1 MPIPPKLLSG
11 QNFKQATVRTVNNII
26 DYLKTQRLVSDG
38 KTIKINQLC
47 SGIALSVPS
56 QGASRG
62 GGGGVQQDFP
72 FKLYTSIDQN
82 NNPVIC
88 MQEGRILVQST
99 QSQPI
104 AYRYETVPQ
113 GGGGSTPISAYI
125 PVDWSSAQD
134 GNYLIIG
141 VLQAVIQSGQLHLQR
156 CCLVTGGSI
165 NVQDIPCCEGY
176 FTFYIGTVKK
186 TTVQSESSSS
196 SSSSGSPAQY
206 TLDVVNN
213 RITSDLIVDGW
224 MQIRPFNVFAT
235 INHGQANVIKT
246 AYTDWYVVSMYANN
260 GVVYDD
266 LTRQDISVSQQTIY
280 VPSQGNNY
288 LYLVLDAE
296 TGDIQLQWTTTAK
309 DAYVYDENDQYIVQ
323 KNYQIAQVIIARNE
337 IGIKQTIDNNIILN
351 ESDTYKIKV
360 DNGDVDNQ
368 DKAPNYAVSKLYGD
382 FGTLQGDTQSEYD
395 GYIGVYEQA
404 NQFSEQSN
412 DYALKWKWCYDE
424 ISNYST
430 SDYIQLNANSDS
442 LSWQPAYRVRVNQ
455 ADTSP
460 GFLSSKLEAGS
471 HIQLT
476 TAFNM
481 IGIDATPPN
490 ITGVS
495 PIVVVQDL
503 HTGWDFE
510 ISLDESDFVKEII
523 GTNCITATRSD
534 NTVTLAADKACIFNN
549 FTISG
554 SSPITVSGSGQSWS
568 IGFDDTGFLKSVVN
582 GTCITSSRNG
592 SSVTINVDKACVF
605 QNFSITGDNYIGV
618 SGSGQSWSLS
628 FDDSGLVKTIS
639 AGTCI
644 SVSRSGST
652 ATINVDKSCVFQNFS
667 ISGTS
672 PITVSGSGQSWT
684 IGINDSALVQTITS
698 QDNTVSITRS
708 GSTVD
713 LSVPDIGKVKVD
725 SLDSLGYLGTKFEN
739 SNDYINFQIG
749 NKIQAELGPDAV
761 QSDGSIDV
769 DCTNGFAL
777 IDIDWNALIID
788 QSLAPLISKSVSNH
802 VCTLSLNAPSNGKY
816 VLMANNGSV
825 SWVAVGQCPGEEQ
838 EQPGD
843 AIPNVGDDPNEN
855 ENDGEE

>member
-1 MPIPPKLLSG
+1 MPIPPKMLAG

-62 GGGGVQQDFP
+62 GGSAQQDFP

-165 NVQDIPCCEGY
+165 NVQDIPCCDGY

-186 TTVQSESSSS
+186 TTVQSESS

-235 INHGQANVIKT
+235 INHGQENVIKT
-246 AYTDWYVVSMYANN
+246 AYTDWYVVSMYAND
-260 GVVYDD
+260 GLVYDD

-296 TGDIQLQWTTTAK
+296 TGDVQLQWTTTAK
-309 DAYVYDENDQYIVQ
+309 DAYVLDENDQYLVQ
-323 KNYQIAQVIIARNE
+323 KNYLIATVVMVQNV
-337 IGIKQTIDNNIILN
+337 IGIKQAIDNYIILN
-351 ESDTYKIKV
+351 ESDTYKIKI
-360 DNGDVDNQ
+360 DNGDIEAEDF
-368 DKAPNYAVSKLYGD
+368 APNFAVSKLYGD
-382 FGTLQGDTQSEYD
+382 FGTLQGDSQSVYA
-395 GYIGVYEQA
+395 GYIGVYEEQNA
-404 NQFSEQSN
+404 YSEN
-412 DYALKWKWCYDE
+412 LRDLALKWKWCYDL
-424 ISNYST
+424 IDGYASSGYL
-430 SDYIQLNANSDS
+430 QLNVQDDTLQWQDAYLVRTSSSDDDPDY
-442 LSWQPAYRVRVNQ
+442 LIN
-455 ADTSP
+455 
-460 GFLSSKLEAGS
+460 KLDEGT
-471 HIQLT
+471 HIELDEL
-476 TAFNM
+476 NGV
-481 IGIDATPPN
+481 IGISATPPN

-495 PIVVVQDL
+495 PIIVDQDQQ
-503 HTGWDFE
+503 TGWDFT
-510 ISLDESDFVKEII
+510 ISFDDTGFVKSIVD
-523 GTNCITATRSD
+523 GTCITSSRNGTA
-534 NTVTLAADKACIFNN
+534 VTIGVDKTCIFQN
-549 FTISG
+549 FSISAN
-554 SSPITVSGSGQSWS
+554 SPITVSGSGQSWT
-568 IGFDDTGFLKSVVN
+568 IGFNDSGFLKSLSE
-582 GTCITSSRNG
+582 GTCIDISRSGTSA
-592 SSVTINVDKACVF
+592 TISVDKSCVF
-605 QNFSITGDNYIGV
+605 QNFSITASSPLSV

-628 FDDSGLVKTIS
+628 FDDSGFVK
-639 AGTCI
+639 
-644 SVSRSGST
+644 
-652 ATINVDKSCVFQNFS
+652 
-667 ISGTS
+667 
-672 PITVSGSGQSWT
+672 
-684 IGINDSALVQTITS
+684 TITS
-698 QDNTVSITRS
+698 QDGTVSPSRS

-713 LSVPDIGKVKVD
+713 LSVPDIGKVKVN

-739 SNDYINFQIG
+739 SNGYINFQI
-749 NKIQAELGPDAV
+749 NDKIQAELGPDAV
-761 QSDGSIDV
+761 QSDGSIEV

-777 IDIDWNALIID
+777 IDVDWTKVVIDP
-788 QSLAPLISKSVSNH
+788 SLAPLISRSISNETL
-802 VCTLSLNAPSNGKY
+802 TLSLNAPSTGKY

-843 AIPNVGDDPNEN
+843 AIPNLGDDPNAN

>member
-404 NQFSEQSN
+404 NQFSEQSD

-424 ISNYST
+424 IDGYSD
-430 SDYIQLNANSDS
+430 SGYWQLNVNSDS
-442 LSWQPAYRVRVNQ
+442 LAWEPAYRVRVNSS
-455 ADTSP
+455 DNSP
-460 GFLSSKLEAGS
+460 DYLENKLQQGS

-476 TAFNM
+476 TSNGV

-495 PIVVVQDL
+495 PITVVQDQQS
-503 HTGWDFE
+503 GWDFT
-510 ISLDESDFVKEII
+510 ISFDDSAFVK
-523 GTNCITATRSD
+523 
-534 NTVTLAADKACIFNN
+534 
-549 FTISG
+549 
-554 SSPITVSGSGQSWS
+554 S
-568 IGFDDTGFLKSVVN
+568 IVN

-592 SSVTINVDKACVF
+592 TAVTINVDKA
-605 QNFSITGDNYIGV
+605 
-618 SGSGQSWSLS
+618 
-628 FDDSGLVKTIS
+628 
-639 AGTCI
+639 
-644 SVSRSGST
+644 
-652 ATINVDKSCVFQNFS
+652 CVFQNFS

-684 IGINDSALVQTITS
+684 IGFNDSGFLKSLSEGTCIDISRSGTNATIGVNKTCIFQNFSITASSPLSVSGSGQSWSLSFDDSGFIKTITS
-698 QDNTVSITRS
+698 QDGTVSPSRS

-713 LSVPDIGKVKVD
+713 LSVPDIGKVKVN

-739 SNDYINFQIG
+739 SNGYINFQI
-749 NKIQAELGPDAV
+749 NDKIQAELGPDAV

-777 IDIDWNALIID
+777 IDVDWTKVVIDP
-788 QSLAPLISKSVSNH
+788 SLAPLISKSVSNH

>member
-1 MPIPPKLLSG
+1 MPIPPKLQTG

-88 MQEGRILVQST
+88 MQQGRILLEST
-99 QSQPI
+99 ESQPI

-134 GNYLIIG
+134 GEYLIIG
-141 VLQAVIQSGQLHLQR
+141 VLQAVIQNGQLSLQR
-156 CCLVTGGSI
+156 CCLVAGGTI
-165 NVQDIPCCEGY
+165 NIQDIPCCEGY
-176 FTFYIGTVKK
+176 LTFYIGTVKK

-224 MQIRPFNVFAT
+224 MQTRPFNVFAT

-246 AYTDWYVVSMYANN
+246 AYTDWYVVSMYANE
-260 GVVYDD
+260 GLVYDD
-266 LTRQDISVSQQTIY
+266 LTRQDISVAQQTIY

-288 LYLVLDAE
+288 LYLVLDGE

-323 KNYQIAQVIIARNE
+323 KNYQIAQVIIARNV

-351 ESDTYKIKV
+351 ESDTYKIKI
-360 DNGDVDNQ
+360 DNGDVQAQ
-368 DKAPNYAVSKLYGD
+368 DLAPNYAVSKLYGD

-395 GYIGVYEQA
+395 GYIGVYEQS
-404 NQFSEQSN
+404 NQYSENSN

-495 PIVVVQDL
+495 PIDVVQDPN
-503 HTGWDFE
+503 TGWDFE
-510 ISLDESDFVKEII
+510 ISLDDSEFVK
-523 GTNCITATRSD
+523 
-534 NTVTLAADKACIFNN
+534 
-549 FTISG
+549 
-554 SSPITVSGSGQSWS
+554 S
-568 IGFDDTGFLKSVVN
+568 IVN

-605 QNFSITGDNYIGV
+605 QNFSITG
-618 SGSGQSWSLS
+618 
-628 FDDSGLVKTIS
+628 
-639 AGTCI
+639 
-644 SVSRSGST
+644 
-652 ATINVDKSCVFQNFS
+652 
-667 ISGTS
+667 TS
-672 PITVSGSGQSWT
+672 PISVSGSGQSWT
-684 IGINDSALVQTITS
+684 IGINDSAFVQTITS

-713 LSVPDIGKVKVD
+713 LSVPNLGKVLLYQGD
-725 SLDSLGYLGTKFEN
+725 TFGYLYDKFANEN
-739 SNDYINFQIG
+739 GIIEFFLNAGGIDA
-749 NKIQAELGPDAV
+749 KLGPYAIESPD
-761 QSDGSIDV
+761 QSIDV
-769 DCTNGFAL
+769 NITSGGVAQLDV
-777 IDIDWNALIID
+777 DWSKLVID

-825 SWVAVGQCPGEEQ
+825 SWVQVGQCPGEEEQ
-838 EQPGD
+838 EQ
-843 AIPNVGDDPNEN
+843 
-855 ENDGEE
+855 